1 MLLLLHL
8 LLVSIDLLLYEGY
21 EALGHLEVATM
32 LLHWWAIC
40 SLKPLAGGHRVV
52 VIESRLHVVLLKLL
66 RREGESGVL
75 LLIMGGVLL
84 KRRLLLLVPRGQAD
98 AGLARVV
105 YGVFVRGG
113 DSQWRGIPSLMAS
126 SLWQL

>member
-1 MLLLLHL
+1 MKGMRLWGTWR
-8 LLVSIDLLLYEGY
+8 Y
-21 EALGHLEVATM
+21 

-40 SLKPLAGGHRVV
+40 SLEPLAVGHRVV
-52 VIESRLHVVLLKLL
+52 VVEVRLHVVLHVVLLKLL

-84 KRRLLLLVPRGQAD
+84 KRRLLLLVPHGQAD

-105 YGVFVRGG
+105 YGMVVRGG
-113 DSQWRGIPSLMAS
+113 DSQWRGIPPLMAS

>member
-40 SLKPLAGGHRVV
+40 SLEPLAVGHRVV
-52 VIESRLHVVLLKLL
+52 VVEGRLHVVLLELL
-66 RREGESGVL
+66 RRDGDSRVL
-75 LLIMGGVLL
+75 LLIVGGVLL
-84 KRRLLLLVPRGQAD
+84 ERRFLLLVPRGQAD

-113 DSQWRGIPSLMAS
+113 ESQWRGIPPLMAS

>member
-40 SLKPLAGGHRVV
+40 SLKPLAVGHRVV
-52 VIESRLHVVLLKLL
+52 VVEGRLHVVLLELL
-66 RREGESGVL
+66 RRDGDSRVL
-75 LLIMGGVLL
+75 LLIVGGVLL
-84 KRRLLLLVPRGQAD
+84 ERRLLLLVPRGLAD
-98 AGLARVV
+98 PSLARVV
-105 YGVFVRGG
+105 YGMVVGG
-113 DSQWRGIPSLMAS
+113 GESQWRGIPPLMAS

>member
-1 MLLLLHL
+1 MH

-40 SLKPLAGGHRVV
+40 SLEPLAVGHRVV
-52 VIESRLHVVLLKLL
+52 VVEVRLHVVLHVVLLKLL

-84 KRRLLLLVPRGQAD
+84 KRRLLLLVPVGRLMLVWRGLFM
-98 AGLARVV
+98 GWLLGVESLSG
-105 YGVFVRGG
+105 GVF
-113 DSQWRGIPSLMAS
+113 L
-126 SLWQL
+126 L

>member
-40 SLKPLAGGHRVV
+40 SLEPLAVGHRVV
-52 VIESRLHVVLLKLL
+52 VVEGRLHVVLLELL
-66 RREGESGVL
+66 RRDGDSRVL
-75 LLIMGGVLL
+75 LLIVGGVLL
-84 KRRLLLLVPRGQAD
+84 ERRLLLLVPRGLAD
-98 AGLARVV
+98 PSLARVV
-105 YGVFVRGG
+105 YGMVVGG
-113 DSQWRGIPSLMAS
+113 GESQWRGIPPLMAS

>member
-1 MLLLLHL
+1 M
-8 LLVSIDLLLYEGY
+8 EG
-21 EALGHLEVATM
+21 
-32 LLHWWAIC
+32 
-40 SLKPLAGGHRVV
+40 
-52 VIESRLHVVLLKLL
+52 RLHVVLLRLL

-105 YGVFVRGG
+105 YGVFFRGG
-113 DSQWRGIPSLMAS
+113 DSQWRGIPPLMAS

>member
-1 MLLLLHL
+1 M
-8 LLVSIDLLLYEGY
+8 SIDLLLYEGY

-40 SLKPLAGGHRVV
+40 SLKPLAVGHRVV
-52 VIESRLHVVLLKLL
+52 VVEGRLHVVLLELL
-66 RREGESGVL
+66 RRDGDSRVL
-75 LLIMGGVLL
+75 LLIVGGVLL
-84 KRRLLLLVPRGQAD
+84 ERRLLLLVPRGQAD